1 MWDDIYTLYNY
12 GPFYPSELDGF
23 GEIMCKSLNEF
34 ISENKNMII
43 DLSQEFSIE
52 KPNNTKISSEKKKL
66 KNKIFVITGNLN
78 HYKNRDELVSII
90 EEFGGEVGW
99 SVSTK
104 TNYLINNDAQSNS
117 SKNKNAHILGVPII
131 NENEFI
137 QMITS

>member
-1 MWDDIYTLYNY
+1 M
-12 GPFYPSELDGF
+12 
-23 GEIMCKSLNEF
+23 
-34 ISENKNMII
+34 
-43 DLSQEFSIE
+43 
-52 KPNNTKISSEKKKL
+52 
-66 KNKIFVITGNLN
+66 ITGNLN